1 MIRYL
6 YEEKPQTIRIGA
18 TLRGMNYVF
27 VNFDVQEFTEETE
40 ETEELA
46 DSLYNYSCVGKRFAL
61 SDLSV
66 KSLMANMPQEFV
78 VLANEDEIQAIMKAF
93 NATEDVEAWKYV
105 RLAQIE
111 AYDTSSYVNN
121 FKINGID
128 AWLDK
133 NTRVGLVN
141 MLQSNWGD
149 SDVPELWLDE
159 EHPISLP
166 SADAGL
172 QLLNEIEKYA
182 AQCYSV
188 TQRLIVSVKNLA
200 KLNSLEELQNFDYKS
215 TYPAQLDLTI

>member
-6 YEEKPQTIRIGA
+6 YEGKPQTIRIGA

-27 VNFDVQEFTEETE
+27 VNFDVQEFTEEA
-40 ETEELA
+40 EELA
-46 DSLYNYSCVGKRFAL
+46 DNLYNYSCVGKRFAL

-66 KSLMANMPQEFV
+66 KNLMANMPQEFV
-78 VLANEDEIQAIMKAF
+78 VLANEDEIKSIMQAF

-121 FKINGID
+121 FKINGVD

-141 MLQSNWGD
+141 MLQCSWGD
-149 SDVPELWLDE
+149 SQIPELWLDE

-166 SADAGL
+166 SSDVGL
-172 QLLNEIEKYA
+172 ELLNEIEKYA

-188 TQRLIVSVKNLA
+188 TQRLIASVKSLA
-200 KLNSLEELQNFDYKS
+200 KSNSLEELQDFDYKS
-215 TYPAQLDLTI
+215 AYPAQLDLTV